1 MLSSGPV
8 VLVWKK
14 DGTAHFCVDYWGVN
28 QCTRKDAYPLP
39 RIDETLDTLAEST
52 WFSTLDMLSGYWQV
66 VVAEGDK
73 DKTAFD
79 TREGLFQ
86 FNVLPF
92 SLCNRPATFQRLLD
106 TVLSGPTGH
115 PVLYI

>member
-1 MLSSGPV
+1 
-8 VLVWKK
+8 
-14 DGTAHFCVDYWGVN
+14 
-28 QCTRKDAYPLP
+28 
-39 RIDETLDTLAEST
+39 
-52 WFSTLDMLSGYWQV
+52 MLSGYWQV

-92 SLCNRPATFQRLLD
+92 SLCNGPATFQCLMD
-106 TVLSGPTGH
+106 TVLSGLHWSSCLVYLDNVIVLGKRFEYHLSKLQNIFDRLRQANLKMKPTKCDFFKR
-115 PVLYI
+115 V